1 MSKINQSAA
10 AVEAR
15 GNLRENIKR
24 LARIRSAGGGVPRWT
39 VWPERQ
45 LLFSLVHGMVC
56 ASQEYDPMLDQ
67 QVAWANW
74 FLRWCDDSRMT
85 AAYMHEEAALLLI
98 LGGEA
103 VAAAAADEDH
113 DGGDD
118 LNLSIGLERA
128 HHHNE

>member
-1 MSKINQSAA
+1 MSKINQSVA

-24 LARIRSAGGGVPRWT
+24 LARIRQAGGGVPRWT

-56 ASQEYDPMLDQ
+56 ASQEYDPMMDQ

-74 FLRWCDDSRMT
+74 FLRWCDDSRM
-85 AAYMHEEAALLLI
+85 AMSYQGEDAALLLI

-103 VAAAAADEDH
+103 VATAGADEDF

-118 LNLSIGLERA
+118 LTYSMGF
-128 HHHNE
+128 